1 MKFIEYRRPFRI
13 LIPRYDEVVLFT
25 MSLTCLLLMIT
36 GALSHIS
43 EITLTFS
50 NQIDPLI
57 LVPGVFIAIFI
68 AGLGLSFYH
77 AFVDRPKTEIEKS
90 VMLFFA
96 VLINAFS
103 GFMGSGYSLST
114 SSGWF
119 MVFPIL
125 NMINSVVLLLMWRY
139 GLFDESSISEQQASR
154 GQVMLAA
161 AMVLILFFLCH
172 VVYKFIWIE
181 TLSVCLVY
189 SINFIRLIES
199 LILRPVPLSK

>member
-1 MKFIEYRRPFRI
+1 MKFIEYRTPFR
-13 LIPRYDEVVLFT
+13 LFIPQYDELVLFT
-25 MSLTCLLLMIT
+25 MSLTCLLLLIT

-43 EITLTFS
+43 EISLASVPF
-50 NQIDPLI
+50 DPRI

-68 AGLGLSFYH
+68 AGLVLSLYH

-90 VMLFFA
+90 FMLFFA
-96 VLINAFS
+96 VLVNAFS

-139 GLFDESSISEQQASR
+139 GLFDESSISDQQASI
-154 GQVMLAA
+154 GQVVLAA
-161 AMVLILFFLCH
+161 AMILILFYLCH
-172 VVYKFIWIE
+172 FVYDFVWIK

-199 LILRPVPLSK
+199 LIFKPVPISM

>member
-1 MKFIEYRRPFRI
+1 MNFIEYRRPFRF
-13 LIPRYDEVVLFT
+13 LIPRYDELVLFT

-43 EITLTFS
+43 EISLASVPF
-50 NQIDPLI
+50 DPQI
-57 LVPGVFIAIFI
+57 LVPGAFIAIFM
-68 AGLGLSFYH
+68 AGLVLSLYH

-90 VMLFFA
+90 LMLFFA
-96 VLINAFS
+96 VLVNAFS

-125 NMINSVVLLLMWRY
+125 NMVNSIVLLLMWRY
-139 GLFDESSISEQQASR
+139 GFFDESSISYQQASR

-161 AMVLILFFLCH
+161 AMVFILFYLCH

-199 LILRPVPLSK
+199 LIFRPVPLTK